1 MPGVIELRKGTPM
14 RRLLVPAAA
23 LAALATACSLSFGSA
38 AQTQTPAPN
47 PASVDVVTNGS
58 DQPVVDVVKAVLPS
72 VVNVTTDQFRADA
85 PGQTGQ
91 GVGTGFIV
99 RADGII
105 VTNCHVVEGASKITV
120 FMNGGDG
127 NQFSGRVIGS
137 DCEHDLAVVKVNAT
151 GLPTVALGRS
161 SNLQLGES
169 VVAIGYALG
178 LDGGP
183 SVTTGIVSSLDRTIQ
198 AQDPACAVT
207 NCGQDQT
214 RTYTNAIQTDA
225 AINPG
230 NSGGPLV
237 NLQGQVIGINTA
249 GTQSAENIG
258 FAIAIDSAKSTI
270 EQAEAHPLAPSAYI
284 GVIPQTVTAE
294 IALQLG
300 LGTDSGAY
308 VFAVSKD
315 GPAAGAGVVEGDV
328 IVAIDGHTIDT
339 TDDLANVLADLK
351 PGTKVSVE
359 IIDRNGDSRTIDVT
373 LGTRP
378 LPTELP

>member
-1 MPGVIELRKGTPM
+1 M

-38 AQTQTPAPN
+38 AQTHTPAPN

-72 VVNVTTDQFRADA
+72 VVNVTTDQFRAEA
-85 PGQTGQ
+85 PDQTGQ
-91 GVGTGFIV
+91 GVGTGFVV

-198 AQDPACAVT
+198 AQDPSCAVT
-207 NCGQDQT
+207 KCGQDQT

-300 LGTDSGAY
+300 LGTNSGAY

-315 GPAAGAGVVEGDV
+315 GPAAGAGIVEGDV
-328 IVAIDGHTIDT
+328 IVGIDGHTIDT

-378 LPTELP
+378 LPTQLP

>member
-1 MPGVIELRKGTPM
+1 MPGVTDTLKGIPM
-14 RRLLVPAAA
+14 RRLLVPMAA
-23 LAALATACSLSFGSA
+23 LTALATACSLSFGSA
-38 AQTQTPAPN
+38 TETPTPAAR

-58 DQPVVDVVKAVLPS
+58 DEPVVDVVKAVLPS

-85 PGQTGQ
+85 PGQVGQ

-127 NQFSGRVIGS
+127 KQYEGRVIGS

-151 GLPTVALGRS
+151 DLPTVALGRS
-161 SNLQLGES
+161 SDLQLGES

-183 SVTTGIVSSLDRTIQ
+183 SVTTGIVSSLDRTVR
-198 AQDPACAVT
+198 AQDPACDST
-207 NCGQDQT
+207 TCPDGT
-214 RTYTNAIQTDA
+214 RVYANAIQTDA

-237 NLQGQVIGINTA
+237 NLQGEVVGINTA

-258 FAIAIDSAKSTI
+258 FAIAIDSAKETI
-270 EQAEAHPLAPSAYI
+270 RQAEEHPLAPTAYI
-284 GVIPQTVTAE
+284 GVIPETVTAQ
-294 IALQLG
+294 ISLQLG
-300 LGTDSGAY
+300 LGTETGAY
-308 VFAVSKD
+308 VFAVTAG
-315 GPAAGAGVVEGDV
+315 GPASAAGIVEGDV
-328 IVAIDGHTIDT
+328 IVRVDGHDIDD
-339 TDDLANVLADLK
+339 TDALGSVLADLK
-351 PGTKVSVE
+351 PGDKVSVVLV
-359 IIDRNGDSRTIDVT
+359 DRGGQNRTVNVT

>member
-1 MPGVIELRKGTPM
+1 M
-14 RRLLVPAAA
+14 RRILLAAVA
-23 LAALATACSLSFGSA
+23 LAALTTACSLNFKGSA
-38 AQTQTPAPN
+38 ESPAPAAA
-47 PASVDVVTNGS
+47 PAAVDVVTNGTEE
-58 DQPVVDVVKAVLPS
+58 PVVAVVKAVLPS

-85 PGQTGQ
+85 PDQTGQ
-91 GVGTGFIV
+91 GVGTGFVV
-99 RADGII
+99 RSDGII

-127 NQFSGRVIGS
+127 KQFDGRVIGS

-198 AQDPACAVT
+198 AEDPGCSVAT
-207 NCGQDQT
+207 CGDSQT

-237 NLQGQVIGINTA
+237 NMQGQVVGINTA

-258 FAIAIDSAKSTI
+258 FAIAIDSAKATI
-270 EQAEAHPLAPSAYI
+270 DQAEAHPLAPSAYI
-284 GVIPQTVTAE
+284 GVVPQTVTAQ
-294 IALQLG
+294 IAMQLG

-308 VFAVSKD
+308 VLAVSNG
-315 GPAAGAGVVEGDV
+315 GPAAAAGIAEGDV
-328 IVAIDGHTIDT
+328 IVSLDGQQIDT
-339 TDDLANVLADLK
+339 TEALGDVLAGLK
-351 PGTKVSVE
+351 PGAKVSLEVV
-359 IIDRNGDSRTIDVT
+359 DRSGETRTVDVT